1 MNSPEHILNSVAAS
15 EAAAAPLQP
24 CELLGR
30 VNRTLGNLPVGLD
43 FASEE
48 AHRCVQE
55 SPVDQS
61 GKIPFPAGL
70 VVPLRGFFRPDIK
83 AVTSAM
89 NSDQT
94 SVSNTKLVPVGEV
107 ARQLGYRDPRNFRL
121 SVAPRIG
128 LAVVRVGL
136 RWFVAE
142 RDFARVLTSVT
153 AATTGEG
160 HP

>member
-1 MNSPEHILNSVAAS
+1 
-15 EAAAAPLQP
+15 
-24 CELLGR
+24 
-30 VNRTLGNLPVGLD
+30 
-43 FASEE
+43 
-48 AHRCVQE
+48 
-55 SPVDQS
+55 
-61 GKIPFPAGL
+61 
-70 VVPLRGFFRPDIK
+70 
-83 AVTSAM
+83 M

-142 RDFARVLTSVT
+142 RDFARVLTSVA
-153 AATTGEG
+153 AATTAGEG